1 MATFYKE
8 PIYDIT
14 VFYID
19 GWEVLIHKTEPLTLT
34 KALKYTRIYLEMDI
48 VNCVRIERNGR
59 PIATFYREL
68 LKLYKE
74 KEL

>member
-1 MATFYKE
+1 MATFHKK

-14 VFYID
+14 VFYVD
-19 GWEVLIHKTEPLTLT
+19 GWETFMHKSEDLDIT

-48 VNCVRIERNGR
+48 VDCVRIERNGR
-59 PIATFYREL
+59 PIATFYREI
-68 LKLYKE
+68 LKIYEE

>member
-1 MATFYKE
+1 MATFYKK
-8 PIYDIT
+8 PIYDII

-19 GWEVLIHKTEPLTLT
+19 GWETFMHKSEDLDLR

-48 VNCVRIERNGR
+48 VSFVRIERNGR
-59 PIATFYREL
+59 PIATFYREI

>member
-1 MATFYKE
+1 MATFYKK
-8 PIYDIT
+8 PIYDVT

-48 VNCVRIERNGR
+48 VDCVRIERNGR
-59 PIATFYREL
+59 PIATFYREV

-74 KEL
+74 NEL

>member
-1 MATFYKE
+1 MATFYKK

-19 GWEVLIHKTEPLTLT
+19 GWEVLIHKTEPLTLI

-59 PIATFYREL
+59 PIATFYREV

>member
-19 GWEVLIHKTEPLTLT
+19 GWEVLTHKTEPLTLT
-34 KALKYTRIYLEMDI
+34 KSLKYSRIYLEMDI

-59 PIATFYREL
+59 PIATFYREV

>member
-1 MATFYKE
+1 MATFCKQ

-19 GWEVLIHKTEPLTLT
+19 GWEVLVHKTEPLTLI

-48 VNCVRIERNGR
+48 VDFVRIERNGR
-59 PIATFYREL
+59 PMATFYREI
-68 LKLYKE
+68 LKVYKE

>member
-14 VFYID
+14 VFYVD
-19 GWEVLIHKTEPLTLT
+19 HWEVLLHKTEPLTLT
-34 KALKYTRIYLEMDI
+34 KALKYARIYLEMDI
-48 VNCVRIERNGR
+48 VDCVRLERNGR
-59 PIATFYREL
+59 PIATFYREI